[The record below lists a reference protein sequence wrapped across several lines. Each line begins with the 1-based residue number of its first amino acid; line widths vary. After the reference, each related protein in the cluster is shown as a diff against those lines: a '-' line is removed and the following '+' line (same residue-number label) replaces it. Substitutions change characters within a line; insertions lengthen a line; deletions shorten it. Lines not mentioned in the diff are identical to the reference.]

1 MTKYELWKKTHT
13 SPFHFSV
20 TEAIWMQSVY
30 EDIDS
35 DGRKLFDS
43 IAVQLSPASESCD
56 PMIVYGRTAFGFD
69 EQGEISENVHYHVIR
84 DLAFPADS
92 MDIGQSLL
100 DHALKDFDSDSTVYA
115 FFHYFGMSCC
125 GRHGKLHESQSHI
138 HDLLLKNGF
147 VVEHEN
153 IYYSKVLTNP
163 DDTGLIKLIWKEINT
178 GSCREFAAVTDGQ
191 EVCWG
196 QVHFLPQGDI
206 AYLRWIYVG
215 DQFQHRGIGT
225 HVMKALFSDLY
236 KMGIRRFD
244 TDTARSN
251 TAAQGYYEKCGFT
264 NEGIT
269 RSYFT
274 K

>member
-1 MTKYELWKKTHT
+1 MATYELWKKTHT
-13 SPFHFSV
+13 SPFHFPV

-43 IAVQLSPASESCD
+43 IALQLSPASESCD
-56 PMIVYGRTAFGFD
+56 AMIVYGSTAFGFD

-147 VVEHEN
+147 VV
-153 IYYSKVLTNP
+153 
-163 DDTGLIKLIWKEINT
+163 DTKTSIIPK
-178 GSCREFAAVTDGQ
+178 
-191 EVCWG
+191 
-196 QVHFLPQGDI
+196 FLQ
-206 AYLRWIYVG
+206 
-215 DQFQHRGIGT
+215 
-225 HVMKALFSDLY
+225 
-236 KMGIRRFD
+236 IRMTMD
-244 TDTARSN
+244 
-251 TAAQGYYEKCGFT
+251 
-264 NEGIT
+264 
-269 RSYFT
+269 
-274 K
+274 